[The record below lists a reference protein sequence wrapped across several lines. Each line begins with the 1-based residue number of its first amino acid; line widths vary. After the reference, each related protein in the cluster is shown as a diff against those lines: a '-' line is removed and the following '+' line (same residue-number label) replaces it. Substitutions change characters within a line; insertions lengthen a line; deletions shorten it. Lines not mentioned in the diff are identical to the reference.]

1 MSVDTGPK
9 TGPERPSVH
18 MGPFSV
24 DPFFAGTVWIRLTF
38 RTGSG
43 AAPCKLLL
51 DKLQTVSSTEAI
63 PVRNGPGSVPCK
75 RILHLLRNRQWV
87 TITLTN
93 SLHSKYPPRISQN
106 DSPCLT

>member
-24 DPFFAGTVWIRLTF
+24 DPFFAGTVWIPLTF

-43 AAPCKLLL
+43 TAPCKLLL

-63 PVRNGPGSVPCK
+63 PVRFETVPVRFRVNVSFTFCVIGNG
-75 RILHLLRNRQWV
+75 
-87 TITLTN
+87 
-93 SLHSKYPPRISQN
+93 
-106 DSPCLT
+106 